1 MRNRLN
7 LPGLA
12 ILVALLFGFGLAGVL
27 GALVAVPTAVLVA
40 ELAEEYLV
48 WKQESLEGSS

>member
-27 GALVAVPTAVLVA
+27 GALVAVPTSVLVA
-40 ELAEEYLV
+40 ELVEEYLV
-48 WKQESLEGSS
+48 RKQAPLEGSS